1 MTLNLIVIEGEVT
14 FVIFDDRKN
23 SRTNNSLFTIK
34 LSLDNYSRLT
44 VPPGLWVA
52 FKGSG
57 SQKNLI
63 LNLSDL
69 EHSPGEMEKMSLD
82 NISFDW
88 KSF

>member
-23 SRTNNSLFTIK
+23 SITNNLFFTIK

-44 VPPGLWVA
+44 VAPGLWIA

-69 EHSPGEMEKMSLD
+69 EHSPSEMEKMSLD

-88 KSF
+88 KSC